1 MNDQELIDLGL
12 LHPIHTSER
21 RAFRSCRRR
30 WDWSYRGMYYP
41 LITARPLEFGVAY
54 HAAMEKWYDPPLW
67 GHEDHAF
74 VGKRL
79 AILEF
84 QKVVNDQLKDYKRL
98 NGELSD
104 DTKADYRDRV
114 DLGIKIIT
122 YYIDKISPVVDVGFK
137 PIGVE
142 VPFEVPLGFR
152 CSCDYCWKKWL
163 NHFRPDQP
171 ELFVERWGGLPV
183 TYGGRIDMI
192 ALDEHERIWIF
203 DWKTTS
209 RILDETSEAAFL
221 ELDDQITSYVTA
233 LWKLG
238 RPVAGFVYHEQ
249 RKAVPE
255 PPKSL
260 LRHMGGRAFSTA
272 KNANTDHQT
281 FMKTIFDQDYE
292 AFALG
297 HYDEYLKWLKEEGP
311 RYWQRHQ
318 VTRNTTELHNT
329 WENMIQEAH
338 DIIDNPRIYPQPG
351 RFSCPSCA
359 YRQPC
364 LGKSQGEDYQY
375 LLDTTFE
382 KRTKHYFEESRTTD

>member
-1 MNDQELIDLGL
+1 MNDDELLAL
-12 LHPIHTSER
+12 NLVHPIHTTER

-30 WDWSYRGMYYP
+30 WAWVFRDMYYP
-41 LITARPLEFGVAY
+41 LKTARPLEFGVAY
-54 HAAMEKWYDPPLW
+54 HEAMEAWYDPGMWTHP
-67 GHEDHAF
+67 DHAET
-74 VGKRL
+74 GRNL
-79 AILEF
+79 AILAF
-84 QKVVNDQLKDYKRL
+84 QSRVNQQLKDYKRL
-98 NGELSD
+98 NGELD
-104 DTKADYRDRV
+104 RETKLDYLERV
-114 DLGIKIIT
+114 ELGVKMIK
-122 YYIDKISPVVDVGFK
+122 YYIDKISPQLDVGFK

-152 CSCDYCWKKWL
+152 CKCDYCYRKWHA
-163 NHFRPDQP
+163 HFLPRLIVKNWP
-171 ELFVERWGGLPV
+171 GLPV

-192 ALDEHERIWIF
+192 ALDAHDRVWIF
-203 DWKTTS
+203 DWKTTA
-209 RILDETSEAAFL
+209 RILDETSEASFL

-233 LWKLG
+233 LWQLG

-255 PPKSL
+255 PPKAL

-272 KNANTDHQT
+272 KNANTDYPT
-281 FMKTIFDQDYE
+281 FMKTIFDQDQQ
-292 AFALG
+292 AFAAG
-297 HYDEYLKWLKEEGP
+297 YYDEYLKWLKEEGP

-318 VTRNTTELHNT
+318 VTRNTTELQNA
-329 WENMIQEAH
+329 WDNMVAEAH

-375 LLDTTFE
+375 LLETTFE
-382 KRTKHYFEESRTTD
+382 KRQRHYFEEAMTTD